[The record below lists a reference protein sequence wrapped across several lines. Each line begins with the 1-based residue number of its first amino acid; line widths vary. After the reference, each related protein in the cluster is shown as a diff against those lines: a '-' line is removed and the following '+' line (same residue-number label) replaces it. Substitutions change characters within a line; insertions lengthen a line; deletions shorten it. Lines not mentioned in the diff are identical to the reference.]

1 MSKIKEIKK
10 ESEFR
15 EINGK
20 PIMLAFSAAWCG
32 PCRMMAPVYAKIAED
47 NKDVEVIKVD
57 ADLEDLKKLVADF
70 GVRSVPS
77 IFFINKDGKT
87 VKSFIG
93 GQSED
98 TLKSAI
104 LEIA

>member
-1 MSKIKEIKK
+1 MNKVKEIKK

-20 PIMLAFSAAWCG
+20 PVMLVFSATWCG
-32 PCRMMAPVYAKIAED
+32 PCRMMAPVYAKIAGKNE
-47 NKDVEVIKVD
+47 NVEVVKVD
-57 ADLEDLKKLVADF
+57 VDLEDLKKLVADF

-77 IFFINKDGKT
+77 IFFINKDGKIAR
-87 VKSFIG
+87 SFIG